1 MIPIIKQLNDSIR
14 FILELITIGLLLAG
28 TLTFRIL
35 ALKIIFSI
43 VLPLCTVL
51 FWGKYMAPLSPNRL
65 SEVERI
71 LVEIILFGGVACLTF
86 FVGHKKIAVAYLLIV
101 TINTLF
107 DHIL

>member
-1 MIPIIKQLNDSIR
+1 
-14 FILELITIGLLLAG
+14 
-28 TLTFRIL
+28 
-35 ALKIIFSI
+35 
-43 VLPLCTVL
+43 
-51 FWGKYMAPLSPNRL
+51 MAPLSPNRL